1 MVRILIADDNKQN
14 LVLLERLLTKSGYE
28 VALAR
33 NGAEA
38 LAIAELRPP
47 DLIITDV
54 LMPVMDGF
62 ELCHRWKSDDRFKN
76 IPFVFFTATYTD
88 PKGMRLG
95 LSMGADL
102 YIVKPQ
108 DPETLVQAIRDVLE
122 QHSQATSSETQKPF
136 GDELEYF
143 RRYNEVLFDK
153 LEKKMIDMTR
163 LNKELEH
170 EIAVQKK
177 FDVERS
183 RLMDK
188 VQSSCDEVVRANR
201 AKDLFLATLS
211 HELRTPLTSVLGWA
225 QLLRMERVSIDQ
237 FPEVAAKIEK
247 SALEQKRLID
257 ELLDISMILCGR
269 LPLEP
274 VETDLATVVKDQ
286 MDSFRALARINGI
299 DVTTEIE
306 SLPEKAIVDPF
317 RIKQVVANL
326 IENALKFTPRG
337 GKVHVVLIAQQG
349 KLALSVSDTG
359 IGIRREWLSRIF
371 EPFQLVDSS
380 KTRRHRGLGLGL
392 AIVKSLVEAMRGTVW
407 AESAGEGSGATFH
420 VELPLIAEPSSI
432 SGKPVAEASRMQ
444 VAMPCLTGKTVL
456 LVDDDQDT
464 LETVGELLK
473 SFGLQVKTASSARQ
487 AIAVIR
493 VQAPDILV
501 SDIAMPEEDGYTLI
515 QQVRS
520 EAGAGTIKSFPAVAL
535 TAFADSDTYQQAL
548 CSGYAACAP
557 KPIESVVGLLGILAA
572 ALSSPAR

>member
-1 MVRILIADDNKQN
+1 MVRILVADDNNQN

-62 ELCHRWKSDDRFKN
+62 ELCRRWKSDDRFKN

-88 PKGMRLG
+88 PKGKRIG

-122 QHSQATSSETQKPF
+122 QHSQATSSENQKPL
-136 GDELEYF
+136 GDEIEYF
-143 RRYNEVLFDK
+143 RSYNEVLFGK
-153 LEKKMIDMTR
+153 LEKKMIDLTR

-170 EIAVQKK
+170 EIAVRKK
-177 FDVERS
+177 SEVERS

-225 QLLRMERVSIDQ
+225 QLLRMERVSINQ
-237 FPEVAAKIEK
+237 LPEVAAKIEK

-257 ELLDISMILCGR
+257 ELLDISMILAGR

-286 MDSFRALARINGI
+286 MDSFHALAEIKDI
-299 DVTTEIE
+299 DVTTEIG
-306 SLPEKAIVDPF
+306 SLPEKVIVDPL
-317 RIKQVVANL
+317 RMKQLVANL
-326 IENALKFTPRG
+326 IGNALKFTPNG
-337 GKVHVVLIAQQG
+337 GKVHVVLIAEQ
-349 KLALSVSDTG
+349 S
-359 IGIRREWLSRIF
+359 
-371 EPFQLVDSS
+371 
-380 KTRRHRGLGLGL
+380 
-392 AIVKSLVEAMRGTVW
+392 
-407 AESAGEGSGATFH
+407 
-420 VELPLIAEPSSI
+420 
-432 SGKPVAEASRMQ
+432 
-444 VAMPCLTGKTVL
+444 
-456 LVDDDQDT
+456 
-464 LETVGELLK
+464 
-473 SFGLQVKTASSARQ
+473 
-487 AIAVIR
+487 
-493 VQAPDILV
+493 
-501 SDIAMPEEDGYTLI
+501 
-515 QQVRS
+515 
-520 EAGAGTIKSFPAVAL
+520 
-535 TAFADSDTYQQAL
+535 
-548 CSGYAACAP
+548 
-557 KPIESVVGLLGILAA
+557 
-572 ALSSPAR
+572 